1 MALPRIDTPTYQLT
15 LPSTQEKIDY
25 RPFLMKE
32 QKIIMMA
39 QESKDDKQI
48 IKAMIDLVTSCTFGK
63 VDISNLPT
71 YDVEFMFLKIRG
83 KSAGESVELNL
94 VCPDD
99 NQTKVQ
105 TKVNLDDIQVQM
117 TVGHSNIIDITDDIK
132 LYLRHPLFS
141 DAIALGDSVA
151 SDGVFKLLN
160 SCIIKIVYGDT
171 EYNRID
177 ITDKDIEEFIDQLNT
192 DQFEQ
197 IINFFNTMP
206 KLRHVVDV
214 VNPKTKVKSE
224 VLLEGLQNFLG

>member
-1 MALPRIDTPTYQLT
+1 MALPRIDTPTYQLI
-15 LPSTQEKIDY
+15 LPSTRENIDY

-63 VDISNLPT
+63 VDISSLPT

-141 DAIALGDSVA
+141 DAIALGDSAA

>member
-1 MALPRIDTPTYQLT
+1 MALPRIDTPTYQLI
-15 LPSTQEKIDY
+15 LPSTRENIDY

-71 YDVEFMFLKIRG
+71 YDVEFMFLKIRR
-83 KSAGESVELNL
+83 KSAGESFELNL

-117 TVGHSNIIDITDDIK
+117 TVGHSNEIEITDKIK
-132 LYLRHPLFS
+132 LYLKHPMFADAMSLNTETTS
-141 DAIALGDSVA
+141 DS
-151 SDGVFKLLN
+151 VFKLLN
-160 SCIIKIVYGDT
+160 TFCGTPS
-171 EYNRID
+171 
-177 ITDKDIEEFIDQLNT
+177 L
-192 DQFEQ
+192 
-197 IINFFNTMP
+197 
-206 KLRHVVDV
+206 
-214 VNPKTKVKSE
+214 
-224 VLLEGLQNFLG
+224 FL